1 MPQSGALFGV
11 RWSTLLKI
19 ILLLLLI
26 VVGNFM
32 AEWVANALKFEVRP
46 SNEDLVHQTLMV
58 SAIAYALLIAV
69 PFVPGVEVGLAL
81 IAMLGPP
88 IVLLVYLSTL
98 LGLSISFT
106 VGRLIPLSSLIGLL
120 DRLRF
125 QRASELLKAVEPLDQ
140 KDRLVFLLS
149 KAPNRYVPFLLRH
162 RYVALFVA
170 INLPGNFLIGGGGG
184 ISMVAGLSRLF
195 SVPGFLVTIAV
206 AVAPLPIAILLFG
219 DAVLPG

>member
-1 MPQSGALFGV
+1 MPRSGALFGV
-11 RWSTLLKI
+11 RWSTLLKVA
-19 ILLLLLI
+19 LLLLLI
-26 VVGNFM
+26 VAGNFM

-46 SNEDLVHQTLMV
+46 SNEDLVHQTLMA
-58 SAIAYALLIAV
+58 SAVVYALLIAI
-69 PFVPGVEVGLAL
+69 PFVPGVEVGFAL

-106 VGRLIPLSSLIGLL
+106 VGRLIPLSSLVGLL

-125 QRASELLKAVEPLDQ
+125 QRTSELLKAVEPLDQ

-195 SVPGFLVTIAV
+195 SAPGFLVTIAV
-206 AVAPLPIAILLFG
+206 AVAPLPIMILLFG

>member
-26 VVGNFM
+26 VAGNFM
-32 AEWVANALKFEVRP
+32 AEWVANALQFEVRP

-58 SAIAYALLIAV
+58 SAIAYALLIAI

-106 VGRLIPLSSLIGLL
+106 VGRLIPLNSLIGLL
-120 DRLRF
+120 DRLHF
-125 QRASELLKAVEPLDQ
+125 QRARDLLKAVEPLDQ
-140 KDRLVFLLS
+140 KDRLTFLLS
-149 KAPNRYVPFLLRH
+149 KTPNRYVPFLLRH

-195 SVPGFLVTIAV
+195 SLTGFLVTIAV
-206 AVAPLPIAILLFG
+206 AVAPLPVAILLFG
-219 DAVLPG
+219 DTVLPG